1 MRKLWPKEE
10 RDLLR
15 VNLSWH
21 RAQSAEKAR
30 ELWSRYEEGQ
40 RRERKFNKASLEMLT
55 SHSYSHPR
63 QIKTTIHNINGHRQK
78 LSAPRTGEE
87 GSHLSVQAREPGR
100 MCPAPSSYL
109 APCKNLHK

>member
-1 MRKLWPKEE
+1 M
-10 RDLLR
+10 LR

-63 QIKTTIHNINGHRQK
+63 QIKTTIHNINGHHTDRSS
-78 LSAPRTGEE
+78 L
-87 GSHLSVQAREPGR
+87 HPGR
-100 MCPAPSSYL
+100 GRKGAICLYRQGSQEECVLLL
-109 APCKNLHK
+109 AHT